1 MTLTLTIPAATEYV
15 DRTLAT
21 ASWWDKYTIL
31 PGTYEVEVVT
41 INGHPVPA
49 DSPRAYYVRARID
62 AVLTETYR
70 VNRVFTASSAEH
82 RPDLAEHTTV
92 TWSTYSYNLW
102 DERYAPYGGTITT
115 DEPATEAARLREV
128 AARYVTLEAENESM
142 RRGELP
148 SARYAAQAARLE
160 AVAAEQATPVDLTP
174 CDVEGIIRTL
184 ADCADGAELSARQ
197 HELIELARRVRAAS
211 GVPA

>member
-49 DSPRAYYVRARID
+49 DSPNAYYVRARVD

-82 RPDLAEHTTV
+82 RPDLTERTTV

-115 DEPATEAARLREV
+115 DDPAAEAARLREV
-128 AARYVTLEAENESM
+128 AARYVTLEAESEFM

-160 AVAAEQATPVDLTP
+160 AMAAEQALPVDLDRR
-174 CDVEGIIRTL
+174 DVEGIIRTL
-184 ADCADGAELSARQ
+184 ADYADGAELSERQ
-197 HELIELARRVRAAS
+197 RELIDLARRMRDTS
-211 GVPA
+211 RIPA